1 MYMKFI
7 AKLTLPP
14 KKKQKQ
20 KNRKVNSQAPSEISR
35 TPKSYKKQINFHL
48 EDLP

>member
-7 AKLTLPP
+7 AKLTLPL
-14 KKKQKQ
+14 KKQKQ

-48 EDLP
+48 EDSP